1 MAELQV
7 SAGAGAAVELR
18 VGGLFGRSFGVF
30 RRHVVSFCL
39 LGGIAALPYLLPAP
53 PGRLESPWA
62 PWLVMLLAPV
72 TQAVI
77 LYGTFQDMRGRP
89 FGIGESF
96 TRGLSRFFPIIGLTI
111 CWGIVVAIGLL
122 LLVIP
127 GLIWLAMFFVAFPA
141 CVVERLGPIE
151 SMTRS
156 AELTKGVRWRVFAV
170 VLVVFAAAIFV
181 LGAFDVAVLRLGRGL
196 FGTIGNFV
204 WQAVYGAYF
213 SVLTAVLYSD
223 LRRTR
228 EGIDLEQIAAVFD

>member
-1 MAELQV
+1 MRVPVSTTALLREYGDRFRAGEPKARGSMAELQV

-96 TRGLSRFFPIIGLTI
+96 TRGLSRFFPIIG
-111 CWGIVVAIGLL
+111 
-122 LLVIP
+122 
-127 GLIWLAMFFVAFPA
+127 
-141 CVVERLGPIE
+141 
-151 SMTRS
+151 
-156 AELTKGVRWRVFAV
+156 
-170 VLVVFAAAIFV
+170 
-181 LGAFDVAVLRLGRGL
+181 
-196 FGTIGNFV
+196 
-204 WQAVYGAYF
+204 
-213 SVLTAVLYSD
+213 
-223 LRRTR
+223 
-228 EGIDLEQIAAVFD
+228 